1 MKKGLFFPCLL
12 AATISF
18 SFLLFHSCNDDD
30 KISQPM
36 EEVDPLLD
44 TSVSPDFCHAILII
58 GVDEDYTS
66 ARILEDSLKF
76 DYIFFPTSDL
86 EGLRV
91 SPQDSIY
98 VRILSAR
105 RLDQHLS
112 IPEDAFKRSC
122 QISLCK

>member
-1 MKKGLFFPCLL
+1 
-12 AATISF
+12 
-18 SFLLFHSCNDDD
+18 
-30 KISQPM
+30 
-36 EEVDPLLD
+36 
-44 TSVSPDFCHAILII
+44 VSPDFCHAILII

-66 ARILEDSLKF
+66 ARIIEDSLNF

-105 RLDQHLS
+105 RFDQHLS
-112 IPEDAFKRSC
+112 IVEDAFKRNC
-122 QISLCK
+122 HISLCK